1 MNNFLFH
8 PKASKSV
15 ENFYPSWD
23 LMEICTSSNLVAL
36 AETTCKDLG
45 LEEIGSLT
53 SDQLKLL
60 VDKIFETI
68 HLLDI
73 QEING
78 QGIQYFHI

>member
-1 MNNFLFH
+1 MTNFLFQ

-23 LMEICTSSNLVAL
+23 LMEICTKSNLVAL
-36 AETTCKDLG
+36 AETICKDLG
-45 LEEIGSLT
+45 MEEIRSLT
-53 SDQLKLL
+53 CSQLQLL
-60 VDKIFETI
+60 VDKIFEKI

-78 QGIQYFHI
+78 QGI